1 MGLVRET
8 MMIRRRERWKG
19 SHKTL
24 TPEQLMRLYL
34 PYGRWVCRDARNV
47 LFNRYY
53 DAIWEGPP
61 ATPADP
67 MEWIVWIDQ
76 KWYYDDN
83 SQPWKHAPI
92 LRECLRILRD
102 FGATWEPLKHIPAIQ
117 KAEKDL

>member
-1 MGLVRET
+1 
-8 MMIRRRERWKG
+8 MIRRRERWKTNK
-19 SHKTL
+19 KTL

-34 PYGRWVCRDARNV
+34 PYGRWVCRDARTV

-67 MEWIVWIDQ
+67 MEWIVWITQD
-76 KWYYDDN
+76 WFYNDN
-83 SQPWKHAPI
+83 TTPWRNTTT
-92 LRECLRILRD
+92 LQECLQVLKD

-117 KAEKDL
+117 KAEKELK